1 MGWGNH
7 CAEVCKLTG
16 LFLLNG
22 IKNIIPDLEVGLYM
36 DYGIVVINK
45 NTTSVEVVK
54 LHKAIGIRMTIENP
68 ATTVNYLGL
77 NLNLINIIY

>member
-22 IKNIIPDLEVGLYM
+22 IKNIIPDLEVGLYR
-36 DYGIVVINK
+36 DNGIVAINK
-45 NTTSVEVVK
+45 NQSSVEVEK
-54 LHKAIGIRMTIENP
+54 IKKTLHKFDKTKGKTDSQLRNQQQLL
-68 ATTVNYLGL
+68 TTW
-77 NLNLINIIY
+77 I